1 MDFNSVNFLFIFLP
15 IFLVLF
21 IISSTSIRKWV
32 VLLAS
37 VVFYINFGKQNFL
50 LITSLIIF
58 NYLLTRLMAKIEEKT
73 KYKKM
78 VFWLGI
84 TCNLLLLTFI
94 KLVSR
99 PEIEFIFNIGSL
111 EKSRSLIQKAAPI
124 GFSFIC
130 FQFISCLIDSYHS
143 PKLQPK
149 KLADYASY
157 IFFFPKVAAGPIT
170 KYSQFADQFSNLN
183 ISSPRFAEGAMRFIK
198 GFAKKVIIADQV
210 AVVVNAAFGLEKP
223 AFSSSIAWFVLIAYF
238 VQIYYDFSGYIDMG
252 LGIAHMIGFD
262 LPENFNS
269 PYLSKSI
276 AEFWRRWHMT
286 LQTWFRDYVF
296 YPIERARRKVK
307 IFRTESN
314 ILFVFVLTGLWH
326 GFTLNFLIWGILQS
340 VLIILENSRLGKWM
354 KRLPGIVQHVYLWA
368 AVLFSWVIFRSP
380 TIGYALRFFK
390 RLIIIDQSVQLY
402 SYSILQPLPLIN
414 NSVILA
420 VIIGLIG
427 IFPIQKICLK
437 LCSSIHLPPSIL
449 VLGKGVLYLI
459 LLVISIALLTN
470 QEFIPSIYGQF

>member
-58 NYLLTRLMAKIEEKT
+58 NYLLIRLMAKIEEKT

-149 KLADYASY
+149 KLADYA
-157 IFFFPKVAAGPIT
+157 
-170 KYSQFADQFSNLN
+170 
-183 ISSPRFAEGAMRFIK
+183 
-198 GFAKKVIIADQV
+198 
-210 AVVVNAAFGLEKP
+210 
-223 AFSSSIAWFVLIAYF
+223 
-238 VQIYYDFSGYIDMG
+238 
-252 LGIAHMIGFD
+252 
-262 LPENFNS
+262 
-269 PYLSKSI
+269 
-276 AEFWRRWHMT
+276 
-286 LQTWFRDYVF
+286 
-296 YPIERARRKVK
+296 
-307 IFRTESN
+307 
-314 ILFVFVLTGLWH
+314 
-326 GFTLNFLIWGILQS
+326 
-340 VLIILENSRLGKWM
+340 
-354 KRLPGIVQHVYLWA
+354 
-368 AVLFSWVIFRSP
+368 
-380 TIGYALRFFK
+380 
-390 RLIIIDQSVQLY
+390 
-402 SYSILQPLPLIN
+402 
-414 NSVILA
+414 
-420 VIIGLIG
+420 
-427 IFPIQKICLK
+427 
-437 LCSSIHLPPSIL
+437 
-449 VLGKGVLYLI
+449 
-459 LLVISIALLTN
+459 
-470 QEFIPSIYGQF
+470 

>member
-21 IISSTSIRKWV
+21 IISSPSTRKWV
-32 VLLAS
+32 VILAS

-50 LITSLIIF
+50 LITLLLIF
-58 NYLLTRLMAKIEEKT
+58 NYLLIRLMGKIEEKT
-73 KYKKM
+73 IYKKT

-84 TCNLLLLTFI
+84 ACNLLLLTFI

-99 PEIEFIFNIGSL
+99 PEIEFIINLGFL
-111 EKSRSLIQKAAPI
+111 EKSRSLIQKTAPI

-143 PKLQPK
+143 SKLQPK

-157 IFFFPKVAAGPIT
+157 IFFFPKVVAGPIT
-170 KYSQFADQFSNLN
+170 KYSLFADQFSNLDF
-183 ISSPRFAEGAMRFIK
+183 SWPRFAEGAMRFIK

-262 LPENFNS
+262 LPENFSS

-296 YPIERARRKVK
+296 YPIERVRRKEK

-326 GFTLNFLIWGILQS
+326 GFTLNFIIWGILQS
-340 VLIILENSRLGKWM
+340 VLIILENSRL
-354 KRLPGIVQHVYLWA
+354 
-368 AVLFSWVIFRSP
+368 
-380 TIGYALRFFK
+380 
-390 RLIIIDQSVQLY
+390 
-402 SYSILQPLPLIN
+402 
-414 NSVILA
+414 
-420 VIIGLIG
+420 
-427 IFPIQKICLK
+427 
-437 LCSSIHLPPSIL
+437 
-449 VLGKGVLYLI
+449 
-459 LLVISIALLTN
+459 
-470 QEFIPSIYGQF
+470 